1 MSGTSALILIALG
14 GGALALLIV
23 VAVLGI
29 AAYSAHS
36 VVRPRRD
43 WQPVDW
49 SPPRPAPENVSFLNE
64 QGQRLQGWYVAPL
77 PGHPVA
83 LICHGFGT
91 NRREGQDLLP
101 WLASEGYGALLF
113 DFQAHGESD
122 GHYTTVGMREIG
134 DVLTAVR
141 YIQERVVP
149 PAPIVALGFSMGA
162 SVLIMAAARA
172 PAIRAFVLDSPFAT
186 LHRAVSRSFAVFFH
200 LPPRV
205 FTRPTI
211 WFAERFTGGRI
222 GEVQPVLE
230 ISSASPRPILIVQGT
245 EDAIVHPQDSQL
257 LYDAAGEPKSLWRI
271 EGAGHVQA
279 RSVFPV
285 EYRRRMFQTFEAAV
299 GPVPVPAPSEALAV

>member
-1 MSGTSALILIALG
+1 MSGTDALLLMALG
-14 GGALALLIV
+14 MGALAFL
-23 VAVLGI
+23 AVIAILGI

-43 WQPVDW
+43 WQPHDW
-49 SPPRPAPENVSFLNE
+49 SPPHPAPETVSFQNE
-64 QGQRLQGWYVAPL
+64 QGQRLHGWYVAPK
-77 PGHPVA
+77 PGCPVA

-101 WLASEGYGALLF
+101 WFASEGYGALLF

-122 GHYTTVGMREIG
+122 GHYTTVGLREMG
-134 DVLTAVR
+134 DVLAAVGYVQDR
-141 YIQERVVP
+141 EGVE
-149 PAPIVALGFSMGA
+149 APLVALGFSMGA
-162 SVLIMAAARA
+162 SVLIMAATRA

-222 GEVQPVLE
+222 GEVQPMLD
-230 ISSASPRPILIVQGT
+230 IGSLAPRPILIVQGT

-271 EGAGHVQA
+271 EGAGHVQS
-279 RSVFPV
+279 RSVFPE
-285 EYRRRMFQTFEAAV
+285 EYRRRMFQTFEAATA
-299 GPVPVPAPSEALAV
+299 PVPLLPQLRR